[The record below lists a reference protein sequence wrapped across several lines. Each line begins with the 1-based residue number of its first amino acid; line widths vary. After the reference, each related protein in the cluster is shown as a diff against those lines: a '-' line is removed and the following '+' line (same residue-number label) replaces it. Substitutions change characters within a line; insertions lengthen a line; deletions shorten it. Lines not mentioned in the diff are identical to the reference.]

1 MNVVVVRDPRRPH
14 LGGNLNVRQLLNPIF
29 YAPVDRH
36 PDAKRQRKARL
47 RARAL
52 RQARE
57 LKAAAVPLKFVDP
70 TVYPQRWN
78 DHMGRWECAPA
89 WLYYAIGGGAL

>member
-57 LKAAAVPLKFVDP
+57 LKAAAVPLRMVDR
-70 TVYPQRWN
+70 TVYLEQRDWRGN
-78 DHMGRWECAPA
+78 FITEVLHVNAR
-89 WLYYAIGGGAL
+89 

>member
-57 LKAAAVPLKFVDP
+57 LKAAAVPLPCPLLWLSVQR
-70 TVYPQRWN
+70 TV
-78 DHMGRWECAPA
+78 APLLITEA
-89 WLYYAIGGGAL
+89 DRSVTTLLLPNEY